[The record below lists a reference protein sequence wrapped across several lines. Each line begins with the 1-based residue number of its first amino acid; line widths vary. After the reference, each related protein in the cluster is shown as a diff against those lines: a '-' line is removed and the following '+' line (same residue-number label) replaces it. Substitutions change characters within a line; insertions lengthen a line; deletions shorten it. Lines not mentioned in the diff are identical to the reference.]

1 MMHQLD
7 AHVNTLH
14 EWSRDIS
21 QNNARVLILTGSGG
35 SFCAGLDIKQ
45 DDDKDVLQDGRE
57 MTQHMSRVT
66 NCIQALPYYQW
77 PLSMAMQ
84 LEEEQNFPPAQI

>member
-1 MMHQLD
+1 MHQLD

-14 EWSRDIS
+14 EWSRGILS
-21 QNNARVLILTGSGG
+21 CQNPNNARVLILTGSGG

-45 DDDKDVLQDGRE
+45 DDDNDVLQDGRE

-66 NCIQALPYYQW
+66 NCIHALP
-77 PLSMAMQ
+77 
-84 LEEEQNFPPAQI
+84 